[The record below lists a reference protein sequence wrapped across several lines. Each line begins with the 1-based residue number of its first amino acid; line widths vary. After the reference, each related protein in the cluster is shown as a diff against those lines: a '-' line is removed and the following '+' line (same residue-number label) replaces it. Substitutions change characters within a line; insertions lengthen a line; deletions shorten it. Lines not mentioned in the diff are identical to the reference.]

1 MKKRKTTLLA
11 FSLLSMLAV
20 GTTGCSCAPQT
31 ENQTVSSV
39 IVQDVKNG
47 AVGDKIQLRAIVI
60 GSDNQEVTWSSNN
73 EAVASVDASGLVTL
87 KSAGS
92 VEIMATSVANSEVS
106 SSPAH
111 ITVYEAGSKTLEVA
125 SLPTK
130 VKYKV
135 GEKVSYEGISIMA
148 YSFVDGVK
156 DSASGEVFTTSDV
169 SFSIPEGTELK
180 EEGAQVVTITK
191 EGYAS
196 TSFTLQ
202 VGQVVTEKKLYISRF
217 PNTTT
222 YTLKAPEKNPEG
234 EKTAIFDDSGLKV
247 EELTYVNG
255 NLDSRETLSDSD
267 FTLSLPSGS
276 ILKTEGT
283 QEITIT
289 SKVEGVEGT
298 SFNIMVYTEDKS
310 AYDIIK
316 QLSDTKNVHNYT
328 AEVFNDVGT
337 TNDTTGFHYLRH
349 YTEDYYWEID
359 YQNVK
364 NGTEIEFDTTNPK
377 SRSGYTA
384 YKDGDEEGIMEL
396 NFESGDVLP
405 GRVVSTGYD
414 SWWGKASS
422 LARLFTL
429 FDLNDVPTETLN
441 GRYLSTIIVPI
452 EGDNDMGEKT
462 CDKYPFVASFLDY
475 CGWSSSLITIMNRLT
490 ITFDEDNNLNITA
503 DFGSYGSTKLVVK
516 DIGTT
521 RVNEVENYLTSTPI
535 DARKPNRTVEP
546 GLATIANEGFKSHN
560 YTQVEYGDNG
570 VERNSPQSYYNPN
583 YFYSVAGEKGYAKV
597 TVDGVEKL
605 QEFTG
610 KDNKFVAAA
619 EPKDIPDGKTFQS
632 YVNELVITD
641 PDINKTGT
649 PGYAAEGMQDVFGV
663 NAEDDG
669 LLYTFSINDAMTVD
683 TMVTYQSFDDSAMA
697 SLKSFIGLND
707 PTEYSLWIMANYNS
721 YTDPTSYTDLS
732 NIASVEMWVIDPIT
746 LRGFVMAFVDMGS
759 TSIDWI
765 EEGIATCQSTLN
777 AETAALN

>member
-20 GTTGCSCAPQT
+20 SATGCSCAPQT

-73 EAVASVDASGLVTL
+73 ESVASVDASGLVTL

-202 VGQVVTEKKLYISRF
+202 VGQVVTEKKLYISKF

-234 EKTAIFDDSGLKV
+234 EKTAIFDDGGLKV
-247 EELTYVNG
+247 EELTYVDG
-255 NLDSRETLSDSD
+255 KLDSRETLSDSD
-267 FTLSLPSGS
+267 FALSLPSGS

-289 SKVEGVEGT
+289 SKEEGVEGT

-310 AYDIIK
+310 VYDIIK

-337 TNDTTGFHYLRH
+337 TSDTTGFHYLRH

-359 YQNVK
+359 YQNVN

-384 YKDGDEEGIMEL
+384 YKNGDEEGIMEL
-396 NFESGDVLP
+396 AFDSGDVKA

-429 FDLNDVPTETLN
+429 FNLNDVPTQTLN
-441 GRYLSTIIVPI
+441 GRYLSTIIVPV
-452 EGDNDMGEKT
+452 ENDNDMGDKT

-535 DARKPNRTVEP
+535 DARVPVRDVEP

-560 YTQVEYGDNG
+560 YTQVDYGDNG
-570 VERNSPQSYYNPN
+570 VERNSPKSYYNPD
-583 YFYSVAGEKGYAKV
+583 YFYSVAAQKGYAKV
-597 TVDGVEKL
+597 TVGEDEKL

-610 KDNKFVAAA
+610 KDNKFVAG
-619 EPKDIPDGKTFQS
+619 ELKDIPDGKTFQS

-641 PDINKTGT
+641 PDIKTTGT
-649 PGYAAEGMQDVFGV
+649 PGYVAEGMKNVFGV

-669 LLYTFSINDAMTVD
+669 LLYTFSVNDAMTVD

-765 EEGIATCQSTLN
+765 EEGIATRQSTLN

>member
-20 GTTGCSCAPQT
+20 SSTGCSCEQQGETQA
-31 ENQTVSSV
+31 VSSV

-87 KSAGS
+87 KAAGS
-92 VEIMATSVANSEVS
+92 VEIMATSVADKEVS

-148 YSFVDGVK
+148 YSFVDGAK
-156 DSASGEVFTTSDV
+156 DSASGEALATSDV

-180 EEGAQVVTITK
+180 EEGAQVVTLTK

-202 VGQVVTEKKLYISRF
+202 VGQVVTEKKLYISKF

-234 EKTAIFDDSGLKV
+234 EKTAIFDDGGLKV
-247 EELTYVNG
+247 EELTYVDG
-255 NLDSRETLSDSD
+255 KIDSRETLSDSD
-267 FTLSLPSGS
+267 FTLSLPDGS

-289 SKVEGVEGT
+289 SKEEGVEGT
-298 SFNIMVYTEDKS
+298 SFNIMVYTEDTS

-316 QLSDTKNVHNYT
+316 NLSDTENVHNYT

-384 YKDGDEEGIMEL
+384 YKDGDEDGIMEL
-396 NFESGDVLP
+396 AFDSGDVKA

-414 SWWGKASS
+414 SWWGKSSS

-429 FDLNDVPTETLN
+429 FNLNDVPTQTLN
-441 GRYLSTIIVPI
+441 GRYLSTIIVPV
-452 EGDNDMGEKT
+452 EGDNDMGDKT

-503 DFGSYGSTKLVVK
+503 DFGSYGSTKLVIK

-535 DARKPNRTVEP
+535 DARVPVRDVEP

-560 YTQVEYGDNG
+560 YTQVDYGDNG
-570 VERNSPQSYYNPN
+570 VERNSPKSYYNPD
-583 YFYSVAGEKGYAKV
+583 YFYSVAAKKGYAKV
-597 TVDGVEKL
+597 KVGDKDKL

-610 KDNKFVAAA
+610 EGNKFVAG
-619 EPKDIPDGKTFQS
+619 EVKDIPTGKTFQS

-641 PDINKTGT
+641 PDINTTGT
-649 PGYAAEGMQDVFGV
+649 PGYVAEGMQDVFGV

-669 LLYTFSINDAMTVD
+669 LLYTFSVNDAMTVD

-697 SLKSFIGLND
+697 SLKSFIGLQDSN
-707 PTEYSLWIMANYNS
+707 EYSLWIMANYNS
-721 YTDPTSYTDLS
+721 YTDDTSYTDLS
-732 NIASVEMWVIDPIT
+732 NVASVEMWVIDPIT
-746 LRGFVMAFVDMGS
+746 LRGFVMAFVDMGA
-759 TSIDWI
+759 TSVDWI
-765 EEGIATCQSTLN
+765 EEGIAASQSTLN

>member
-384 YKDGDEEGIMEL
+384 YKNGDEEGIMEL

-429 FDLNDVPTETLN
+429 FNLNDVPTETLN
-441 GRYLSTIIVPI
+441 GRYLSTIIVPV

-490 ITFDEDNNLNITA
+490 ITFDKDNNLNITA

-521 RVNEVENYLTSTPI
+521 RVNEVENYLTSNPI
-535 DARKPNRTVEP
+535 DARVPVRDVEP
-546 GLATIANEGFKSHN
+546 GLATIANKGFKSHN

-570 VERNSPQSYYNPN
+570 VERNSPKSYYNPD
-583 YFYSVAGEKGYAKV
+583 YFYSVAAQKGYAKV
-597 TVDGVEKL
+597 NVGGEYKL

-610 KDNKFVAAA
+610 KDNKFVAG
-619 EPKDIPDGKTFQS
+619 EVKDIPTGKTFQS

-641 PDINKTGT
+641 PDIKTTGT
-649 PGYAAEGMQDVFGV
+649 PGYVAEGMQDVFGV

-721 YTDPTSYTDLS
+721 YTDESSYTNLS

-759 TSIDWI
+759 TSVDWI

>member
-20 GTTGCSCAPQT
+20 SATGCSCEPQG
-31 ENQTVSSV
+31 ENQAVSSV

-87 KSAGS
+87 KAAGS
-92 VEIMATSVANSEVS
+92 VEIMATSVADKEVS

-156 DSASGEVFTTSDV
+156 DSSSGEALATSDV

-180 EEGAQVVTITK
+180 EEGAKVVTLTK

-217 PNTTT
+217 PNTTA

-234 EKTAIFDDSGLKV
+234 EKTAIFDVGGLKV
-247 EELTYVNG
+247 EELTYVDG
-255 NLDSRETLSDSD
+255 KLDSRETLSDSD
-267 FTLSLPSGS
+267 FTLSLPDGS

-289 SKVEGVEGT
+289 SKEEGVEGT
-298 SFNIMVYTEDKS
+298 SFNIMVYTEDTS

-316 QLSDTKNVHNYT
+316 QLSDTENVHNYT

-359 YQNVK
+359 YQNVN

-396 NFESGDVLP
+396 AFDSGDVKA

-429 FDLNDVPTETLN
+429 FNLNDVPTQTLN
-441 GRYLSTIIVPI
+441 GRYLSTIIVPV
-452 EGDNDMGEKT
+452 EGDNDMGDKT

-503 DFGSYGSTKLVVK
+503 DFGSYGSTKLVIK

-535 DARKPNRTVEP
+535 DARVPVRDVEP

-560 YTQVEYGDNG
+560 YTQVDYGDNG
-570 VERNSPQSYYNPN
+570 VERNSPQSYYNPD
-583 YFYSVAGEKGYAKV
+583 YFYSVAAEKGYAKV
-597 TVDGVEKL
+597 TVGGVEKL

-610 KDNKFVAAA
+610 KDNKFVAG
-619 EPKDIPDGKTFQS
+619 EVKDIPTGKTFQS

-641 PDINKTGT
+641 PDINTTGT
-649 PGYAAEGMQDVFGV
+649 PGYVAEGMQDVFGV

-669 LLYTFSINDAMTVD
+669 LLYTFSINDAMSVD

-697 SLKSFIGLND
+697 SLKSFIGLTDSN
-707 PTEYSLWIMANYNS
+707 EYSLWIMANYNS
-721 YTDPTSYTDLS
+721 YTDDTSYTDLS
-732 NIASVEMWVIDPIT
+732 NVASVEMWVIDPIT

-759 TSIDWI
+759 TSVDWI
-765 EEGIATCQSTLN
+765 EEGIAASQSTLN

>member
-234 EKTAIFDDSGLKV
+234 EKTAIFDDGGLKV
-247 EELTYVNG
+247 EELTYVDG
-255 NLDSRETLSDSD
+255 KLDSRETLSDSE

-570 VERNSPQSYYNPN
+570 VERNSPKSYYNPD
-583 YFYSVAGEKGYAKV
+583 YFYSVAAQKGYAKV
-597 TVDGVEKL
+597 TVDGVAKL

-683 TMVTYQSFDDSAMA
+683 TMVTYRSFDDSAMA

>member
-20 GTTGCSCAPQT
+20 SATGCSCEQQGETQA
-31 ENQTVSSV
+31 VSSV

-87 KSAGS
+87 KAAGS
-92 VEIMATSVANSEVS
+92 VEIMATSVANKEVS

-148 YSFVDGVK
+148 YSFFDGVK
-156 DSASGEVFTTSDV
+156 DSASGEALATSDV

-180 EEGAQVVTITK
+180 EEGAQVVTLTK

-202 VGQVVTEKKLYISRF
+202 VGQVVTEKKLYISKF

-234 EKTAIFDDSGLKV
+234 EKTAIFDDGGLKV
-247 EELTYVNG
+247 EELTYVDG
-255 NLDSRETLSDSD
+255 KIDSRETLSDSD
-267 FTLSLPSGS
+267 FTLSLPDGS

-289 SKVEGVEGT
+289 SKEEGVEGT
-298 SFNIMVYTEDKS
+298 SFNIMVYTEDTS
-310 AYDIIK
+310 VYDIIK
-316 QLSDTKNVHNYT
+316 NLSDTENVHNYT

-414 SWWGKASS
+414 SWRGKASS

-429 FDLNDVPTETLN
+429 FNLNDVPTQTLN
-441 GRYLSTIIVPI
+441 GRYLSTIIVPV
-452 EGDNDMGEKT
+452 EGDNDMGDKT
-462 CDKYPFVASFLDY
+462 CEKYPFVASFLDY

-490 ITFDEDNNLNITA
+490 ITFDKDNNLNITA
-503 DFGSYGSTKLVVK
+503 DFGSYGSTKLVLR

-535 DARKPNRTVEP
+535 DARVPVRDVEP

-560 YTQVEYGDNG
+560 YTQVEYDNG
-570 VERNSPQSYYNPN
+570 VQRNSPQSYYNPD
-583 YFYSVAGEKGYAKV
+583 YFYSVAAKKGYAKV
-597 TVDGVEKL
+597 TVGKVEKL

-610 KDNKFVAAA
+610 EGNKFVAG
-619 EPKDIPDGKTFQS
+619 EVKDIPDGKTFQS

-649 PGYAAEGMQDVFGV
+649 PGYVAEGMQDVFGV

-669 LLYTFSINDAMTVD
+669 LLYTFSINDAMSVD

-697 SLKSFIGLND
+697 SLKSFIGLTD

-721 YTDPTSYTDLS
+721 YTDESSYQDLK

-746 LRGFVMAFVDMGS
+746 LRGFVMAFVDMGK
-759 TSIDWI
+759 TSVDWI
-765 EEGIATCQSTLN
+765 EEGIAASQSTLN

>member
-20 GTTGCSCAPQT
+20 GATGCSCEQQG
-31 ENQTVSSV
+31 ENQAVSSV

-87 KSAGS
+87 KAAGS
-92 VEIMATSVANSEVS
+92 VEIMATSVANKEVS

-130 VKYKV
+130 VKYKL

-156 DSASGEVFTTSDV
+156 DSASGEALATSDV

-180 EEGAQVVTITK
+180 EEGAQVVTLTK

-202 VGQVVTEKKLYISRF
+202 VGQVVTEKKLYISKF

-234 EKTAIFDDSGLKV
+234 EKTAIFDDGGLKV
-247 EELTYVNG
+247 EELTYVDG
-255 NLDSRETLSDSD
+255 KIDSRETLSDSD
-267 FTLSLPSGS
+267 FTLSLPDGS

-289 SKVEGVEGT
+289 SKEEGVEGT
-298 SFNIMVYTEDKS
+298 SFNIMVYTEDTS

-316 QLSDTKNVHNYT
+316 NLSDTENVHNYT

-396 NFESGDVLP
+396 AFDSGDVKA

-429 FDLNDVPTETLN
+429 FNLNDVPTQTLN
-441 GRYLSTIIVPI
+441 GRYLSTIIVPV
-452 EGDNDMGEKT
+452 EGDNDMGDKT

-503 DFGSYGSTKLVVK
+503 DFGSYGSTKLVIK

-535 DARKPNRTVEP
+535 DARVPVRVVEP

-560 YTQVEYGDNG
+560 YTQVDYGDNG
-570 VERNSPQSYYNPN
+570 VERNSPQSYYNPD

-597 TVDGVEKL
+597 TVGGVEKL

-610 KDNKFVAAA
+610 KDNKFVATS
-619 EPKDIPDGKTFQS
+619 EPKDIPTGKTFQS

-641 PDINKTGT
+641 PDINTTGT
-649 PGYAAEGMQDVFGV
+649 PGYVAEGMQDVFGV

-669 LLYTFSINDAMTVD
+669 LLYTFSVNDAMTVD

-697 SLKSFIGLND
+697 SLKSFIGLTD
-707 PTEYSLWIMANYNS
+707 SSEYSLWIMANYNS
-721 YTDPTSYTDLS
+721 YTDESSYQDLS
-732 NIASVEMWVIDPIT
+732 NVASVEMWVIDPVT

-759 TSIDWI
+759 TSVDWI
-765 EEGIATCQSTLN
+765 EEGIAASQSTLN